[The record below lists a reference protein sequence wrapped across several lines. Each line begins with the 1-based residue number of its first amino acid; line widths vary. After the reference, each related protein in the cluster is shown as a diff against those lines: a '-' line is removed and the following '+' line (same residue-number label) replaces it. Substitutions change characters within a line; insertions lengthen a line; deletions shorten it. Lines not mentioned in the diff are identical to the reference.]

1 MTSRIPIL
9 QYITQKLFNFE
20 RVLHD
25 LNVDDCA
32 SSSYIYDP
40 ACHVITGEFNI
51 INNTSLRRT
60 KIYRDH
66 KSILNYWLN

>member
-51 INNTSLRRT
+51 IKNIRCNEFFLFTTSVT
-60 KIYRDH
+60 I
-66 KSILNYWLN
+66 